1 MNLDHALIREIDTIF
16 RETYRDETQ
25 NAQRN
30 HAKWAKNLPMDSY
43 MVNNPLH
50 GVGNVHPITFTQEN
64 VTSLHYPLCNA
75 VMVKV
80 MLVRKGMKDILVDNG
95 SSINILFGA
104 ASDKLLVDH
113 ELTP

>member
-1 MNLDHALIREIDTIF
+1 MRLKMHKEIMLNRPRISQWIVTWSTTHSMGLGMF
-16 RETYRDETQ
+16 TP
-25 NAQRN
+25 
-30 HAKWAKNLPMDSY
+30 LPS
-43 MVNNPLH
+43 PKR
-50 GVGNVHPITFTQEN
+50 N

-75 VMVKV
+75 VTVKV